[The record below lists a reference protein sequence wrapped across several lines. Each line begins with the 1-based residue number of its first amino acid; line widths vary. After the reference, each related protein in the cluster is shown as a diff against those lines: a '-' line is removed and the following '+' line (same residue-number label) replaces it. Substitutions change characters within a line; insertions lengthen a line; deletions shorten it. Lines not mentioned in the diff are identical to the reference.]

1 MTDIIENRNLKKEIT
16 QWRILDATTIKII
29 AIVLMFLDHIHQ
41 MYASQGAPLWLT
53 ILGRPVFPM
62 LLFIA
67 AESFHYTKSR
77 KKYLK
82 RLLISSW
89 GMTILTTVLSSVF
102 PNKDIILINNA
113 FSTFFVVGMYV
124 QSWDLIKK
132 GIKEKKVSIIGM
144 GLVFFF
150 IPIIF
155 TIPALFVGAL
165 SANENIP
172 FIVIRILAMI
182 SISFPNILVI
192 EGGVL
197 MVLLGVLFYI
207 FREKRVLQIVIL
219 FMVSLLVYI
228 LNPTNIQ
235 WYMCFAAIPMILYNG
250 KKGYGMKSFFYIFYP
265 AHIAIL
271 YLMAT
276 LL

>member
-1 MTDIIENRNLKKEIT
+1 MTDIIENNLNKENK

-41 MYASQGAPLWLT
+41 MYVSQGAPLWLT

-62 LLFIA
+62 FLFVA
-67 AESFHYTKSR
+67 ADSFHYTKSR

-89 GMTILTTVLSSVF
+89 GMTILTTALSFAV
-102 PNKDIILINNA
+102 PNKDIVLMNNA
-113 FSTFFVVGMYV
+113 FRTFFVVGLYI
-124 QSWDLIKK
+124 QSWDWIIE
-132 GIKEKKVSIIGM
+132 GIKEKKVSIIIK
-144 GLVFFF
+144 GLICAF

-155 TIPALFVGAL
+155 ALPAMGIGAL
-165 SANENIP
+165 SFNKEIP
-172 FIVIRILAMI
+172 FVFIRAMAML
-182 SISFPNILVI
+182 SMLFPNILVI